1 MTHVILALV
10 LNLYS
15 GSWVDPTS
23 LLAEPRTKLVTGLNI
38 LIDSLVSE
46 TFDYSFR
53 TALRK
58 DRFGKEAISVFEES
72 DARILLSFHAEFLL
86 STHVLSSC

>member
-53 TALRK
+53 IALRK

-72 DARILLSFHAEFLL
+72 DVRILLSSHAEFLL
-86 STHVLSSC
+86 SSHVLSSC

>member
-46 TFDYSFR
+46 TFAYSFR

-58 DRFGKEAISVFEES
+58 ERFGKEAKVSLRKVM
-72 DARILLSFHAEFLL
+72 RVSFCLFTQNFCYPHTF
-86 STHVLSSC
+86 